1 MKTTIFTALI
11 LVVSIG
17 TAGAQVSESSFTASV
32 PTKQLSRRQAARLI
46 NTANTPEQHLAL
58 AQYFRQQAQ
67 QKRDKEQYYL
77 EVVSTYRLHPPRVDS
92 YRNTPTQGRYEQMAD
107 EARDEALADDR
118 RAFLQEQFAEGLAT
132 PQGPRGV
139 TTTH

>member
-1 MKTTIFTALI
+1 MKIGILAASIFIAM
-11 LVVSIG
+11 IG
-17 TAGAQVSESSFTASV
+17 TGAAQLSQANEAAAV
-32 PTKQLSRRQAARLI
+32 PTSHLTRKQAERLI
-46 NTANTPEQHLAL
+46 NTANSPEAHHAL
-58 AQYFRQQAQ
+58 AEFFHHEAEE
-67 QKRDKEQYYL
+67 KRNKEQYYL

-92 YRNTPTQGRYEQMAD
+92 YRNTPTQSRYEQMAD
-107 EARDEALADDR
+107 GARDEALADDR